1 MSGLQSRPPGET
13 GSPLHLLSLPYDI
26 RWMIY
31 SHLFPSL
38 RQIYLM
44 ASKESINPMMRP
56 GSLSI
61 GILLTCRQL
70 HSEASDHLFN
80 NYLFNIIGYKKHC
93 MAHYKPLYELMERY
107 AKHGANV
114 EILDNGTL
122 SSTACVSIHAK
133 NGHVEAM
140 LHVRQRGVPRDLKE
154 VEEEAAQL
162 PELPGE
168 PAVELY
174 GPFISRTIDCISF
187 VVDRLNMITKPA
199 IIATL
204 FIAGI
209 AIAITML
216 YSGSD

>member
-1 MSGLQSRPPGET
+1 MSQSHTRSPAKT

-26 RWMIY
+26 RWIIY

-56 GSLSI
+56 GSLRTD
-61 GILLTCRQL
+61 ILLTCHQL
-70 HSEASDHLFN
+70 HSEASDYLFN

-93 MAHYKPLYELMERY
+93 MAHYKPLYGLMERY
-107 AKHGANV
+107 TKHGANV

-162 PELPGE
+162 PDVSDE
-168 PAVELY
+168 PAVYLY
-174 GPFISRTIDCISF
+174 GPFVAKLIDCIAF
-187 VVDRLNMITKPA
+187 VVDKLNVLTTP
-199 IIATL
+199 IALAT
-204 FIAGI
+204 ICVTGV
-209 AIAITML
+209 AITIAML
-216 YSGSD
+216 YSRSD